1 MTEDNKRL
9 LEAYKREMRNP
20 RFHILRYYSEEI
32 SRVITRRMRQ
42 RRLELDRKLM
52 SQVTNTLNRF
62 RQFDGRSF
70 RFSPVEQLDGDIQLA
85 DDKIPMLTETFL
97 VKGDLARRPVN
108 RAFGGLSGED
118 AIHCIRDCFGAEGL
132 DLFAGWFGIEDVTD
146 NGGQRGTAEAESKAA
161 SPHIPTWIKCNWHH
175 LEILLLLLTAIA
187 AIAISIAFTAAA
199 IQ

>member
-42 RRLELDRKLM
+42 RRRELDLELM
-52 SQVTNTLNRF
+52 SQVSNTLNRF

-97 VKGDLARRPVN
+97 VEGYLARRPVN
-108 RAFGGLSGED
+108 CAFGGLSGED

-132 DLFAGWFGIEDVTD
+132 DLFAGWFGIEDVAD
-146 NGGQRGTAEAESKAA
+146 NGGQHGTAER
-161 SPHIPTWIKCNWHH
+161 
-175 LEILLLLLTAIA
+175 
-187 AIAISIAFTAAA
+187 
-199 IQ
+199 